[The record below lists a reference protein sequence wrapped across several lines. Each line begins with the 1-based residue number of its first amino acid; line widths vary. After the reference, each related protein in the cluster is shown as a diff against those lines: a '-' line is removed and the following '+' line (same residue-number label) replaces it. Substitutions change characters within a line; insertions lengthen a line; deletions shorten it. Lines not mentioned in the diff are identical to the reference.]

1 MRISDWSSD
10 VCSSDLATK
19 VEPPKPLTRE
29 CEEPACAVEC
39 LSDAGGWQLGAIA
52 GKIDVEAGIEIGA
65 HRGLHIGMFEHVEMH
80 GNVAAPGVLAEDSG
94 TEIPARVADAR
105 QPFAG
110 VARLARRGGQHGP
123 IVERGCAGTTGR
135 GACGERWGQVA

>member
-10 VCSSDLATK
+10 VCSSDL

-52 GKIDVEAGIEIGA
+52 GKIGVEAGIEIGA

-80 GNVAAPGVLAEDSG
+80 GNVAAPGVLAEDGG

-105 QPFAG
+105 TLFAG
-110 VARLARRGGQHGP
+110 GARLERRGGRHG
-123 IVERGCAGTTGR
+123 
-135 GACGERWGQVA
+135 